1 VAVDAA
7 PRIEFRPLPPE
18 LRASSPAERRG
29 LRRDE
34 VRLLLVDRDAAA
46 VRHSRFDRIGDELGP
61 GDLLVVNTSRV
72 VPAGVRAR
80 RASGEAV
87 QLRPCVRRSG
97 SWDALAVQPG
107 PPFQNVPLTPGERLA
122 IGPATAR
129 VLGRRPDIPLLW
141 RLALDTADDLDLILR
156 HGEPI
161 RYSYVPEPVELEA
174 YQPVYA
180 TRPGSAESPSAGL
193 PFSWEL
199 LGSLRRAGVG
209 LAEIVLHTGLSSYQ
223 DDDFDREHHLF
234 EERFEIGPEA
244 AAAVNAARRVIAV
257 GTTVVR
263 ALETAADPPHE
274 IRTPPPR
281 FRGDPGDGAGR
292 VHAVSGWT
300 SLVVTPERRPRVAD
314 ALLTGLHEP
323 DASHFDILRAFAPL
337 PLLHRAYE
345 AAIERRYLWHE
356 FGDTMLIT

>member
-1 VAVDAA
+1 VAVGAA
-7 PRIEFRPLPPE
+7 PEIDFRPLPPE
-18 LRASSPAERRG
+18 LRAASPAERRG

-34 VRLLLVDRDAAA
+34 VRLLVVDRDAAS

-80 RASGEAV
+80 RESGEAV
-87 QLRPCVRRSG
+87 QLRPCVRRAG

-107 PPFQNVPLTPGERLA
+107 PPFENVALTPGERLA
-122 IGPATAR
+122 VGPATVR
-129 VLGRRPDIPLLW
+129 VLGRRADIPLLW
-141 RLALDTADDLDLILR
+141 RLAVEAADDLDLILR

-223 DDDFDREHHLF
+223 DDDFDREHRLF
-234 EERFEIGPEA
+234 EERFEIGREA
-244 AAAVNAARRVIAV
+244 AAAVNAARRVVAV

-263 ALETAADPPHE
+263 ALETAAD
-274 IRTPPPR
+274 
-281 FRGDPGDGAGR
+281 DAGR
-292 VHAVSGWT
+292 VHAASGWT
-300 SLVVTPERRPRVAD
+300 TLVVTPERRPRVAD

-323 DASHFDILRAFAPL
+323 DASHFDILRAFVPL

-356 FGDTMLIT
+356 FGDTMLIV